1 MELFPIIEDELMT
14 QLRLSISRY
23 WQYLTCVVHFVNSYP
38 NWGTRQLP
46 QLAKTTMTDT
56 QTPSKKPHQ
65 PDQPGNAIK
74 GKKQYQKPAFRF
86 ERVFETQAL
95 SCGKIAP
102 AQGTCHGGSGK
113 TS

>member
-1 MELFPIIEDELMT
+1 M
-14 QLRLSISRY
+14 
-23 WQYLTCVVHFVNSYP
+23 
-38 NWGTRQLP
+38 
-46 QLAKTTMTDT
+46 KDT
-56 QTPSKKPHQ
+56 QTPSKKP
-65 PDQPGNAIK
+65 DQTDNAIPGNAIK
-74 GKKQYQKPAFRF
+74 EKKKYQKPAFRF